1 MIRRLVITEPGRRS
15 LKKMPREAQRQI
27 LRKIQEYEGKPE
39 LIATHVKHLTDSNPP
54 MSRLKI
60 GAFRGFGHVDEET
73 LLIDIFIDK
82 KDV

>member
-1 MIRRLVITEPGRRS
+1 M
-15 LKKMPREAQRQI
+15 
-27 LRKIQEYEGKPE
+27 GKPE

-73 LLIDIFIDK
+73 LLIDIFLDK